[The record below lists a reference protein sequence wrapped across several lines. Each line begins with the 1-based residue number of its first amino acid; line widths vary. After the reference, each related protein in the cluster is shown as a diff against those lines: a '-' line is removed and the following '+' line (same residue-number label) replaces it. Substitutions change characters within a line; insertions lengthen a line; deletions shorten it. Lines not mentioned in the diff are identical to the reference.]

1 MTTPFLRCA
10 EAFDAHPGDH
20 ELARLI
26 DAIGERRAL
35 SGVGMSDRVARLS
48 LSNTR
53 NGQAVIEAYRTAR
66 DAFRQQEASEAAA
79 KCRCGETLLSGCQD
93 ERPRGGITHAPDSP
107 MRRVPRFAA
116 RPVNPAEQ
124 EGDPA

>member
-48 LSNTR
+48 LSSAR
-53 NGQAVIEAYRTAR
+53 NGQAAIEAYRTAR

-79 KCRCGETLLSGCQD
+79 KCRCGETLLSDCQD
-93 ERPRGGITHAPDSP
+93 ERPRGGITHAPNSP
-107 MRRVPRFAA
+107 IYTDRMRRFAS
-116 RPVNPAEQ
+116 PIE
-124 EGDPA
+124 EDGE